1 MHPTSQILPLQSQNS
16 QNRPS
21 FIPEEANIQDLETQ
35 VAVSADAMTSHMNKS
50 LGRGQWPPR
59 IVIALTL
66 WYQDNL
72 VELGKLF
79 NTWYYQFREL
89 KSLVDKK
96 LEKHLP

>member
-1 MHPTSQILPLQSQNS
+1 M
-16 QNRPS
+16 
-21 FIPEEANIQDLETQ
+21 
-35 VAVSADAMTSHMNKS
+35 AVSADAMTSHMNES